1 MGSQSNF
8 HGLKS
13 RFNGPADSSVPPL
26 LNKPGFGALSSL
38 QVKPRPPDAPTP
50 PNSGLTPKPKPPPNK
65 PSINAASMD
74 TRFKPP
80 VPPGKF
86 SGSTPSPNKPAN
98 SISALKE
105 SLEKGGQD
113 SGSRPLPTTT
123 PKPAKFT
130 GTRNLTSEG
139 EKTPKFPGARI
150 PPADGDKTPKFPG
163 ARITSADGGN
173 TPKFPGARITPADG
187 EKPQKFPGARIPPTD
202 GDKTPKFPGA
212 RITPADGGNTPKFPG
227 ARIPPT
233 DGEKT
238 PKFPGARITPVDGE
252 NTPKFPGARVTPTD
266 SEKFPGAP
274 KFPGARTTLADGQST
289 PKFPGARITPSDG
302 EKTTKFPAART
313 PSAAEEKQPKFPA
326 ASGPK
331 PPAPWM
337 KLSQV
342 KQSEPEPQNEPSSQS
357 PAHNDT
363 GSTPNAAGL
372 VHMQKKLFMG
382 RQNDSESP
390 KEVSTPNVL
399 GAPRS
404 SVSSIHDVEVST
416 QPKKKPLPG
425 KVSLGMCPAKP
436 RRPPLVDLQL
446 FKNHGSVS
454 SSADD
459 FPPPPPPD
467 PPAVPPL
474 PLRVVEEESYDDVGM
489 MNTSQSKPGQIS
501 EEVEDEFDEDSETY
515 EDIEDRW
522 PDAEN
527 EKPSETKDSDKS
539 KKDKELKK
547 QQKKMKK
554 EEKEK
559 AERERKEKKEMEKRE
574 QEARKKFKLKGP
586 VEVQLRGTAKAD
598 CKGSKTDLEL
608 DKGEPLE
615 IIRMIGNPEGHWLA
629 RDSQGYY
636 GYVKADLV
644 AVEGSDQQPVTQD
657 VYDDV
662 AGPDQPNSPTQEPEG
677 DGDIYDC
684 VDDGGSDSGF
694 PPPPPPPPADGDT
707 YDDVISTSSL
717 PSPPQVK
724 TDEMDAKKKKKF
736 EKELKEFRKKFKYEK
751 EIHVLYEVTVL
762 PVLACKKFGGKD
774 LVIKPGDVISVITEP
789 KDGKVIGRNSE
800 GKFGFVSVSNFQ
812 QDSDIYDD
820 VGEDCVYDND

>member
-1 MGSQSNF
+1 MGSHSNF

-13 RFNGPADSSVPPL
+13 RFNDPADSSAPPL
-26 LNKPGFGALSSL
+26 RNKPGFGALSHP
-38 QVKPRPPDAPTP
+38 QVEQRPFPHHKPLDTPTP
-50 PNSGLTPKPKPPPNK
+50 PNSSLALKPKPPPNK

-80 VPPGKF
+80 VPSGKF
-86 SGSTPSPNKPAN
+86 PGSTLSPSKPAN

-105 SLEKGGQD
+105 ALEKGGQD
-113 SGSRPLPTTT
+113 
-123 PKPAKFT
+123 T
-130 GTRNLTSEG
+130 G
-139 EKTPKFPGARI
+139 
-150 PPADGDKTPKFPG
+150 
-163 ARITSADGGN
+163 
-173 TPKFPGARITPADG
+173 
-187 EKPQKFPGARIPPTD
+187 
-202 GDKTPKFPGA
+202 
-212 RITPADGGNTPKFPG
+212 
-227 ARIPPT
+227 
-233 DGEKT
+233 
-238 PKFPGARITPVDGE
+238 
-252 NTPKFPGARVTPTD
+252 
-266 SEKFPGAP
+266 
-274 KFPGARTTLADGQST
+274 
-289 PKFPGARITPSDG
+289 
-302 EKTTKFPAART
+302 
-313 PSAAEEKQPKFPA
+313 EEKQPKFPA

-331 PPAPWM
+331 PPASWM
-337 KLSQV
+337 KPSPV

-357 PAHNDT
+357 PTNNDT
-363 GSTPNAAGL
+363 GSTPNTAGL
-372 VHMQKKLFMG
+372 VHMQKKLFLG

-390 KEVSTPNVL
+390 KEVSTPSVI

-404 SVSSIHDVEVST
+404 SVSSIHDVEVSA
-416 QPKKKPLPG
+416 QPKKKPLPS
-425 KVSLGMCPAKP
+425 KVSLGICPAKP
-436 RRPPLVDLQL
+436 RRPPLVDLQQ
-446 FKNHGSVS
+446 FKNQGSVS
-454 SSADD
+454 SGADE

-467 PPAVPPL
+467 HPAVPPL

-539 KKDKELKK
+539 KTDKELKK

-586 VEVQLRGTAKAD
+586 VVVQLRGTAKTD

-615 IIRMIGNPEGHWLA
+615 IIRMIGNPDGCWLA

-644 AVEGSDQQPVTQD
+644 AIEGNEQQAITQD

-662 AGPDQPNSPTQEPEG
+662 AGPDQPNSPTQEPED

-694 PPPPPPPPADGDT
+694 PPPPPPADGDT
-707 YDDVISTSSL
+707 YDDVISTSLS
-717 PSPPQVK
+717 SPPQFK
-724 TDEMDAKKKKKF
+724 AEEMDAKKKKKF
-736 EKELKEFRKKFKYEK
+736 EKELKEFRKKFKYDK

-789 KDGKVIGRNSE
+789 QDGKVIGRNSD

>member
-1 MGSQSNF
+1 MTLTSSREEPRAEFGSADSQRSAARVRLLDSSFQIQGSHSNF
-8 HGLKS
+8 HSLQS
-13 RFNGPADSSVPPL
+13 RFNAPADSSAPPL
-26 LNKPGFGALSSL
+26 RNKPGFGAFSHS
-38 QVKPRPPDAPTP
+38 QVEQRPFPGHQPPDTPTP
-50 PNSGLTPKPKPPPNK
+50 PNSSLTLKPKPPANK

-86 SGSTPSPNKPAN
+86 PVSTPAPSKPAN
-98 SISALKE
+98 SISAFKE
-105 SLEKGGQD
+105 ALEKGGQD
-113 SGSRPLPTTT
+113 RTAS
-123 PKPAKFT
+123 A
-130 GTRNLTSEG
+130 G
-139 EKTPKFPGARI
+139 E
-150 PPADGDKTPKFPG
+150 
-163 ARITSADGGN
+163 
-173 TPKFPGARITPADG
+173 
-187 EKPQKFPGARIPPTD
+187 Q
-202 GDKTPKFPGA
+202 
-212 RITPADGGNTPKFPG
+212 
-227 ARIPPT
+227 
-233 DGEKT
+233 
-238 PKFPGARITPVDGE
+238 
-252 NTPKFPGARVTPTD
+252 
-266 SEKFPGAP
+266 
-274 KFPGARTTLADGQST
+274 
-289 PKFPGARITPSDG
+289 
-302 EKTTKFPAART
+302 
-313 PSAAEEKQPKFPA
+313 KQPKFPA

-337 KLSQV
+337 K
-342 KQSEPEPQNEPSSQS
+342 QSEPEPQNEPSRQS
-357 PAHNDT
+357 PANNDR
-363 GSTPNAAGL
+363 GSTPSTAGL
-372 VHMQKKLFMG
+372 VHMQKKLFLG

-390 KEVSTPNVL
+390 KEGSTPSVI
-399 GAPRS
+399 GALRS
-404 SVSSIHDVEVST
+404 SASAIHDVEMSA
-416 QPKKKPLPG
+416 QPKKPLPS

-436 RRPPLVDLQL
+436 RRPPLVDLQQ

-454 SSADD
+454 SSADE

-467 PPAVPPL
+467 PPTVPPF
-474 PLRVVEEESYDDVGM
+474 PLRMVQQESYDDVGM
-489 MNTSQSKPGQIS
+489 MNTSQSKPGQAS
-501 EEVEDEFDEDSETY
+501 EEVEDSFDEDSETY

-539 KKDKELKK
+539 KSDKELKK

-586 VEVQLRGTAKAD
+586 LVVQLRGTAKAD

-615 IIRMIGNPEGHWLA
+615 VIRMIGNPDGHWLA

-636 GYVKADLV
+636 GYVKTDLV
-644 AVEGSDQQPVTQD
+644 AVEGNGQQPIIQD

-662 AGPDQPNSPTQEPEG
+662 GGPDQPNSPTQEPED

-684 VDDGGSDSGF
+684 VDDGGSDTDF
-694 PPPPPPPPADGDT
+694 PPPPPPADGDT
-707 YDDVISTSSL
+707 YDDVISSSL
-717 PSPPQVK
+717 PSPPQFK
-724 TDEMDAKKKKKF
+724 TEEMDAKKKKKF
-736 EKELKEFRKKFKYEK
+736 EKELKEFRKKFKYDK

-789 KDGKVIGRNSE
+789 KDGKVIGKNSD

-812 QDSDIYDD
+812 QDSDIYDY